1 METAWNLTERL
12 VADRRD
18 ALESAARRQRLVA
31 GGRPARRFTL
41 RRRSSAVHS
50 NATPTTGHA
59 ESLRLA

>member
-18 ALESAARRQRLVA
+18 ALESAARRQRIVA

-41 RRRSSAVHS
+41 RRRA
-50 NATPTTGHA
+50 NASHVTPTTGSA